1 MPDPTNTGSKIRSA
15 IVDGAILAGVA
26 LTTYGAGLI
35 YTPAGFLTLG
45 ALLLGFGITAARSK

>member
-1 MPDPTNTGSKIRSA
+1 MPDPTNKVRSA
-15 IVDGAILAGVA
+15 IVDGSILAGAA
-26 LTTYGAGLI
+26 LMTYGAGLI

>member
-1 MPDPTNTGSKIRSA
+1 MPDPQTSKARGA
-15 IVDGAILAGVA
+15 VVDGAIVIGAG
-26 LTTYGAGLI
+26 LLTYGAGLI